1 MENTDYKD
9 IFKKACL
16 LQVSTSVWQCSKVL
30 NQSVLA
36 ERTGREMQDMSWLRG
51 RKYLI
56 NTELLGPV
64 KTAVQ
69 QTFNMIRRASL
80 PFPITGI
87 SMIPKDSLSQVDEQL
102 QRFQTRFWSKVDDFE
117 ALYEVAR
124 DEARGV
130 LKELFDESE
139 YPKRI
144 RSKFNFEWR
153 YLALGVPTRTTILTP
168 AVYEREKEKFQKL
181 MDETRELAVTALR
194 EEFSEI
200 VTHLVER
207 LDSNSNGRGKT
218 ISSTMFNKLHQFI
231 DDLGSK
237 NLFGDE
243 SLTELAEQAKA
254 AIRGVNPSGVKY
266 SDTIRERVSNQMGN
280 IKTIID
286 ASIEDM
292 PRRKLRLETPP
303 PFEMPL
309 PMAIAV

>member
-1 MENTDYKD
+1 
-9 IFKKACL
+9 
-16 LQVSTSVWQCSKVL
+16 
-30 NQSVLA
+30 
-36 ERTGREMQDMSWLRG
+36 
-51 RKYLI
+51 
-56 NTELLGPV
+56 
-64 KTAVQ
+64 
-69 QTFNMIRRASL
+69 
-80 PFPITGI
+80 
-87 SMIPKDSLSQVDEQL
+87 MIPKDSLSQVDEQL
-102 QRFQTRFWSKVDDFE
+102 QQFQIRFWSKVDDFE
-117 ALYEVAR
+117 ELYEVAR

-130 LKELFDESE
+130 LKELFQEDE
-139 YPKRI
+139 YPVRI

-168 AVYEREKEKFQKL
+168 AIYEREKEKFQKL
-181 MDETRELAVTALR
+181 MDETRELAVIALR

-207 LDSNSNGRGKT
+207 LDSNSNGKGKT

-237 NLFGDE
+237 NLFGDAE
-243 SLTELAEQAKA
+243 LTELAEQAKA

-266 SDTIRERVSNQMGN
+266 SDTIRERLNNQMSN

-286 ASIEDM
+286 SSIEDM

-309 PMAIAV
+309 PMAMAG